1 MKQASLAMPVKRA
14 LAIALSLVL
23 ACTTV
28 LVAPHGYAEETVEL
42 HKYQQANESDYTIT
56 EVNGDPT
63 YVLVNPDTGVT
74 VRTKDA
80 AERDDYIKLGM
91 ILKDTEV
98 DKKITFEVRDLKG
111 GLQVYSL
118 RKPSMF
124 DGYKYYYTPL
134 EEERDMYVSLGWDYM
149 GEINTGQEYY
159 NLYNPNSGEYF
170 CTLSKLECVAL
181 VDSAWTFRG
190 FRYGGEMT
198 GSSEETPVYRLY
210 NGSDGQYPHYYTR
223 DRLEKAYLVS
233 EGWSDEGVSGYSFPE
248 TEEDL
253 ATVLESLKP
262 ADPSDNPSD
271 LPTDGT
277 ITVSGDTGIRAEGNL
292 SGANIP
298 ENATLE
304 VKAEA
309 VTSGAYFDGLDK
321 SMGDARISD
330 VYEITLMVNN
340 QSVHDSFGELSISL
354 PIDAKYNG
362 HVIIVHHHQG
372 ADGITKTRAI
382 ARDGYVSFTVTSLS
396 GFAMEDTGIETQTM
410 YRLYNPN
417 SGEHFYTASTVER
430 DATVAAGWN
439 DEGIGWIAPSTSAA
453 PVYRLYSG
461 TDHHYT
467 MSTVE
472 RDDLVSKGWTLEGE
486 NAEGIAWYSDDAKT
500 VPLYRQFN
508 PNVDPS
514 APTGNSGSHNYT
526 TSLDEHNSLVS
537 IGWHD
542 ENIGWYAV
550 AEK

>member
-1 MKQASLAMPVKRA
+1 MKQASFAMPVKRV
-14 LAIALSLVL
+14 LAIVLSLVL

-28 LVAPHGYAEETVEL
+28 LVAPRGYAEETVDL
-42 HKYQQANESDYTIT
+42 HKYQQVEYAVDS
-56 EVNGDPT
+56 
-63 YVLVNPDTGVT
+63 PDKV
-74 VRTKDA
+74 
-80 AERDDYIKLGM
+80 
-91 ILKDTEV
+91 
-98 DKKITFEVRDLKG
+98 F
-111 GLQVYSL
+111 SL

-124 DGYKYYYTPL
+124 DSYKYYYTPVA
-134 EEERDMYVSLGWDYM
+134 EERDMYVSLGWEYV
-149 GEINTGQEYY
+149 GEVESSMPQKDEFVPADGPVSSFCYY
-159 NLYNPNSGEYF
+159 NLYNPSGNEF
-170 CTLSKLECVAL
+170 HVTTSEVERDHLIGVGWEN
-181 VDSAWTFRG
+181 RG
-190 FRYGGEMT
+190 FRYGARDD
-198 GSSEETPVYRLY
+198 SQSVPVYRLY
-210 NGSDGQYPHYYTR
+210 NPNEYRDNHYYTR
-223 DRLEKAYLVS
+223 DVAERDFLV
-233 EGWSDEGVSGYSFPE
+233 EDGWNDEGVAWYSGPE
-248 TEEDL
+248 TERDL

-277 ITVSGDTGIRAEGNL
+277 IVVSGETGIRAEGNL

-340 QSVHDSFGELSISL
+340 QSVHDGFGELSISL

-430 DATVAAGWN
+430 DATIAAGWN
-439 DEGIGWIAPSTSAA
+439 DEGIGWIAPTTSTT

-467 MSTVE
+467 MSAVE

-542 ENIGWYAV
+542 ENVGWYAV

>member
-23 ACTTV
+23 ACTTI
-28 LVAPHGYAEETVEL
+28 LVAPRGYAEETVDL
-42 HKYQQANESDYTIT
+42 HKYQ
-56 EVNGDPT
+56 
-63 YVLVNPDTGVT
+63 
-74 VRTKDA
+74 K
-80 AERDDYIKLGM
+80 AEYA
-91 ILKDTEV
+91 
-98 DKKITFEVRDLKG
+98 KITDKVF
-111 GLQVYSL
+111 SL

-124 DGYKYYYTPL
+124 DGYKHYYTPVA
-134 EEERDMYVSLGWDYM
+134 EERDMYVSLGWEYVGEVESITSSYNPEDATSVFETWLKGVAWDKEADSIRWDTTEADGSNSTSKSWRNLYDSSTGSYIWVAPYTAYYERNDSTGETSYAVSPSPEADYM
-149 GEINTGQEYY
+149 IEMGWEN
-159 NLYNPNSGEYF
+159 
-170 CTLSKLECVAL
+170 
-181 VDSAWTFRG
+181 RG
-190 FRYGGEMT
+190 FRYGARDDAREA
-198 GSSEETPVYRLY
+198 PVYRLY
-210 NGSDGQYPHYYTR
+210 NPGENVPDSLRYYRTR
-223 DRLEKAYLVS
+223 DIAERDYLI
-233 EGWSDEGVSGYSFPE
+233 ENGWNDEGIDSYSGPE

-253 ATVLESLKP
+253 AVILDEIETSN
-262 ADPSDNPSD
+262 SSNSN
-271 LPTDGT
+271 
-277 ITVSGDTGIRAEGNL
+277 ISVSGETGIKAEGDL
-292 SGANIP
+292 QGPNIP
-298 ENATLE
+298 ENAAI
-304 VKAEA
+304 K
-309 VTSGAYFDGLDK
+309 VTTRSVNSGAAFDDLDK
-321 SMGDARISD
+321 TLGDNRIGD
-330 VYEITLMVNN
+330 DYEINLLDNRKE
-340 QSVHDSFGELSISL
+340 VHNGFGEMTISL

-396 GFAMEDTGIETQTM
+396 GFAMEDTGIETRTM

-417 SGEHFYTASTVER
+417 SGEHFYTASAVER
-430 DATVAAGWN
+430 DATIAAGWN
-439 DEGIGWIAPSTSAA
+439 DEGIGWIAPSTSAT

-472 RDDLVSKGWTLEGE
+472 RDDLVSKGWMLEGE

>member
-1 MKQASLAMPVKRA
+1 MKQASLAMSVKKA
-14 LAIALSLVL
+14 LAIVLSLVL
-23 ACTTV
+23 ACTTI
-28 LVAPHGYAEETVEL
+28 LVAPRGYAEETVDL
-42 HKYQQANESDYTIT
+42 HKYQQAEYAVDS
-56 EVNGDPT
+56 
-63 YVLVNPDTGVT
+63 PDKV
-74 VRTKDA
+74 
-80 AERDDYIKLGM
+80 
-91 ILKDTEV
+91 
-98 DKKITFEVRDLKG
+98 F
-111 GLQVYSL
+111 SL

-124 DGYKYYYTPL
+124 DSYKYYYTPVA
-134 EEERDMYVSLGWDYM
+134 EERDMYVSLGWEYV
-149 GEINTGQEYY
+149 GEVEASPIPYY
-159 NLYNPNSGEYF
+159 NLCSSDYSDYSSDYFHVTASEIERDHLLSMNS
-170 CTLSKLECVAL
+170 SHAIWK
-181 VDSAWTFRG
+181 DRG
-190 FRYGGEMT
+190 FRYGARDDSNEVI
-198 GSSEETPVYRLY
+198 VYRVY
-210 NGSDGQYPHYYTR
+210 DPNSGTHYYTR
-223 DRLEKAYLVS
+223 DIAERDYLIDLGWHG
-233 EGWSDEGVSGYSFPE
+233 EGTVGDLGYPAPE

-277 ITVSGDTGIRAEGNL
+277 IIVSGETGIRAEGNL

-304 VKAEA
+304 VKAET

-321 SMGDARISD
+321 SMGDARISN

-340 QSVHDSFGELSISL
+340 QSVHDGFGELSISL

-362 HVIIVHHHQG
+362 HVIIVYHHQG

-417 SGEHFYTASTVER
+417 SGEHFYTASIVER

-472 RDDLVSKGWTLEGE
+472 RDDLVSRGWTLEGE